1 MAELKKRILNYVLTN
16 NQPFSI
22 FDLQPKFT
30 QHTKKEINQIIVS
43 LVSEKKLSTY
53 TTESTQNNSS
63 ISIYWISDQ
72 EIRNGERKVQRLKK
86 QTKSLTTGYISPPI
100 LCTKRK
106 RKGSF
111 MLTKDQQQET
121 ETKKENSTEN
131 ENENENKNKNQKDEK
146 EDEKEDEE
154 EEEEEE
160 EIESQKDRLR
170 KFNHLKRELRELQR
184 ELKDIKTNKQ
194 MKINEEDEQNLEDKC
209 EKWKE
214 VTQEVLYDLFK
225 IWKQMNIKI
234 TLEKMIN
241 YFGIPHD
248 LVGFDKNEEDFL

>member
-30 QHTKKEINQIIVS
+30 QHSKKEINQIIVS

-86 QTKSLTTGYISPPI
+86 QTKSLTKGYVSPPI

-131 ENENENKNKNQKDEK
+131 ENENKNKNQKEEE

-160 EIESQKDRLR
+160 IESHKDRLR
-170 KFNHLKRELRELQR
+170 KFIHLQRELRELQR

-234 TLEKMIN
+234 TLEKVIN